1 MVGNLRLAKQ
11 TGTTE
16 YESSP
21 FVCWWRILAQRLEL
35 AGMQFAGTNKTA
47 HNFHCG
53 LRAAVAKVRIR
64 NDN

>member
-21 FVCWWRILAQRLEL
+21 FVCWWRILAQRLDL
-35 AGMQFAGTNKTA
+35 TGMQFAGSNKTT
-47 HNFHCG
+47 HYMS
-53 LRAAVAKVRIR
+53 LWAAS
-64 NDN
+64 